1 MVFYIVRKLLW
12 GLLRMAKWVQ
22 ALAVKLDLSL
32 IPVIWRVEGEH
43 RFYRVS
49 FSLHLHTMAH
59 SQLAPK

>member
-32 IPVIWRVEGEH
+32 IPVIWRVEGED
-43 RFYRVS
+43 RKSVV
-49 FSLHLHTMAH
+49 
-59 SQLAPK
+59 